1 MKLYQILTE
10 KQMDAFLKKIG
21 TSLAKE
27 PLTEILNAEEDLFGD
42 FIIVKGYKFKKVYSE
57 YSCMET
63 PTEKHKKIKKHW
75 AKAPG
80 DYYKK

>member
-1 MKLYQILTE
+1 ME
-10 KQMDAFLKKIG
+10 AFLKKLG

-27 PLTEILNAEEDLFGD
+27 SLIEILNAEEDLFGD
-42 FIIVKGYKFKKVYSE
+42 FIIVKGYMFKKTYGQ

-63 PTEKHKKIKKHW
+63 PTEIHKKIKKHW